1 MRKKKFNELP
11 EVISV
16 LGNDFKLTVTH
27 ESQILE
33 LEQIFGR
40 IRNVNCKN
48 VAYFVKYDLQ
58 NWVDRLEKLK
68 LLGNAITRD
77 RYILM
82 MGEEAGKE
90 YWTEISNRKKY
101 SQTAN
106 NYIDK
111 FGEIEGKRIW
121 DEIKRKRSI
130 STFNVS
136 YWIGLGY
143 SEKEA
148 KVKVSEI
155 AKKGADSTN
164 IKQAKQREI
173 EYENWAKKMPNTKF
187 YWVNQGY
194 SEEDALKKV
203 TERQTTFSKEKCI
216 AKYGEID
223 GLKRWEE
230 RQERWQFNLH
240 AFNESKKKE
249 KYSTIGKASKESILC
264 FQPILDY
271 LKSCDIDYY
280 FGEDENTEF
289 RIFVDNRWWL
299 FDLTIPELNLCFE
312 YNGEVFHPNPKWL
325 ENDLE
330 KWINWQQPYNLKTA
344 EEVREYDLTKHRLL
358 KESNNFDVFE
368 IWSSVP
374 LEKNRDFILK
384 IINDRLNW
392 LNC

>member
-1 MRKKKFNELP
+1 VRKKKFNELP

>member
-1 MRKKKFNELP
+1 MRKKKFYELP

-16 LGNDFKLTVTH
+16 LGNDFKLTNEH
-27 ESQILE
+27 ESRILE

-48 VAYFVKYDLQ
+48 VAYFVKYDL
-58 NWVDRLEKLK
+58 NDWVDRLEKLK
-68 LLGNAITRD
+68 LLGNTITEE

-82 MGEEAGKE
+82 MGEEAGKA
-90 YWTEISNRKKY
+90 YWNEISNRKKN
-101 SQTAN
+101 SQTEN
-106 NYIDK
+106 NYIAK

-121 DEIKRKRSI
+121 SEIKMKRSI
-130 STFNVS
+130 SAFNVS

-148 KVKVSEI
+148 KAKVSEI

-164 IKQAKQREI
+164 AKQAKHREI
-173 EYENWAKKMPNTKF
+173 DYESWAKKMPTTKF
-187 YWVNQGY
+187 YWIEQGY
-194 SEEDALKKV
+194 SEEEALKKV

-216 AKYGEID
+216 EKYGEEE
-223 GLKRWEE
+223 GLKKWEE
-230 RQERWQFNLH
+230 RQVRWQFNLH
-240 AFNESKKKE
+240 AFNESNKKE

-271 LKSCDIDYY
+271 LKSCNIDYY

-289 RIFVDNRWWL
+289 RIFVDDRWWL

-312 YNGEVFHPNPKWL
+312 YNGEIFHPNPKWL

-330 KWINWQQPYNLKTA
+330 KWTNWKQPYNLKKA
-344 EEVREYDLTKHRLL
+344 EEVREFDLTKHRLL

-374 LEKNRDFILK
+374 LEQNRNFMLE
-384 IINDRLNW
+384 IINNRISHLN
-392 LNC
+392 